1 MSVFSPKNW
10 KFTLNKFDYFFLDD
24 IIDSMKKIILAAL
37 AVLLGSTGLFAK
49 SKDVVPV
56 AVPGSFENAAPAKMK
71 DILEL
76 DKKLSPKNDELVIYY
91 YRKDGNY
98 APWALWI
105 WANPG
110 GDGGASWPFTQNWT
124 VSDGIGYMRL
134 KLDGSST
141 GGTKITSENGGLGLI
156 VRQKDEWNKDG
167 SDDRMWN
174 INTSKKVAVFS
185 GDQQTYAALDYK
197 PSVKNAEL
205 LSLNQISVSLSGGF
219 ALDVDGG
226 LSGFSVVTSDGAEY
240 EIQTVVNADSPAD
253 LSQNMAKNILLMLK
267 QNVSVSDSLVV
278 KNPSFLADAKV
289 NGTNLAVKLAE
300 TMVPAANEVLGC
312 VYSNG
317 SASFKLW
324 APTSSDVTLNIYK
337 TSSQKSPDYRVYMEM
352 NPKTGVWSG
361 TFDRIEP
368 DGLFY
373 DYTIKNSKGT
383 VTVLDPY
390 ASSMAV
396 DYGKGDFVRAAIIDF
411 NSPKAGKIDA
421 PYVNLAKREDAVIYE
436 ISVRDFTS
444 SPDANVKNIPGTY
457 KAFIEK
463 IPYLKEL
470 GITHVQLL
478 PVLNFYSTNEM
489 YKAYE
494 NSGTV
499 NGNNYN
505 WGYDPYNYFTPEGW
519 YASDASDPYCR
530 VRELRELINECH
542 KAGIGVLL
550 DVVYNHMAGTRFLDD
565 IVPGYYFRTKP
576 DGSYTSNSGCGN
588 DTATEHFM
596 MKKLVMDSTSHWV
609 KIYKADGFRFDLM
622 GLMEASSVTDSYALC
637 AKINPSVL
645 FEGEGWKMYNGPKGT
660 FGMDQNYMMKTNS
673 VSVFNDEFRDVFKAG
688 GFNETGRGF
697 ITKKGASS
705 EKILRNVLGNPVV
718 NYHADQPGDNLNYLV
733 CHDGLTLHDA
743 IVNNLR
749 LDENKDRKEIIQR
762 IKMGNFFVLT
772 SQGLAFLHGGQER
785 GRTKPNISGA
795 KNECVGN
802 FVRNS
807 YDSSDNINQFVWKI
821 DSDYENLLEYTKGL
835 IQLRKSFNIFR
846 IGNAKKI
853 QKVAKDLELED
864 NLTFGYTLKDGKST
878 WVVIVNAKN
887 ENIKI
892 NVGVSARSSVIYC
905 DSDTVDVNGIQS
917 ASGVSVNASEVE
929 LAPLTATVIRFN

>member
-1 MSVFSPKNW
+1 
-10 KFTLNKFDYFFLDD
+10 
-24 IIDSMKKIILAAL
+24 MKKIILAAL
-37 AVLLGSTGLFAK
+37 AVLLVSTGVFAK
-49 SKDVVPV
+49 PKTVTPV
-56 AVPGSFENAAPAKMK
+56 AVPGSFENAAPAKMN
-71 DILEL
+71 DILAL
-76 DKKLSPKNDELVIYY
+76 DKKLSPKDDEFVIYY

-98 APWALWI
+98 VPWALWI

-110 GDGGASWPFTQNWT
+110 GDGGASWPFTQNWS

-134 KLDGSST
+134 KLNGSST
-141 GGTKITSENGGLGLI
+141 GGTKISSENGGLGLI
-156 VRQKDEWNKDG
+156 IRQKDEWNKDG
-167 SDDRMWN
+167 SDDRLWN
-174 INTSKKVAVFS
+174 VNTSKKVAIFS
-185 GDQQTYAALDYK
+185 GDQQTYAAVDYK

-226 LSGFSVVTSDGAEY
+226 VSGFSVVDSEGREY
-240 EIQTVVNADSPAD
+240 GVQSVVNADSPAD
-253 LSQNMAKNILLMLK
+253 LSQNMAKNILLTLDK
-267 QNVSVSDSLVV
+267 NVSVSDSLVV

-289 NGTNLAVKLAE
+289 NSTNLAVKLADS
-300 TMVPAANEVLGC
+300 MVPSVDEVLGC

-317 SASFKLW
+317 LASFKLW
-324 APTSSDVTLNIYK
+324 APTSSDVTVNIYK
-337 TSSQKSPDYRVYMEM
+337 TSSQKNPDYRVYMQM

-361 TFDRIEP
+361 TFDKIWP

-373 DYTIKNSKGT
+373 DYTVKNSKGT

-411 NSPKAGKIDA
+411 EHPNAGRVDA
-421 PYVNLAKREDAVIYE
+421 PYVNLTKREDAVIYE

-478 PVLNFYSTNEM
+478 PVLNFYSTNEN

-519 YASDASDPYCR
+519 YASDPSDPYCR

-576 DGSYTSNSGCGN
+576 DGSYASNSGCGN
-588 DTATEHFM
+588 DTATERFM

-609 KIYKADGFRFDLM
+609 KKYKADGFRFDLM
-622 GLMEASSVTDSYALC
+622 GLMEASSVTDSYERC

-660 FGMDQNYMMKTNS
+660 FGMDQNYMLKTNS

-749 LDENKDRKEIIQR
+749 LDETKDRKEIIQR

-807 YDSSDNINQFVWKI
+807 YDSSDNINQFVWEI
-821 DSDYENLLEYTKGL
+821 DSDYQNLLDYTKGL

-846 IGNAKKI
+846 LGNAKKI
-853 QKVAKDLELED
+853 QKAAKDLELED

-878 WVVIVNAKN
+878 WAVLVNAKN

-905 DSDTVDVNGIQS
+905 DSDIVDVNGIQS
-917 ASGVSVNASEVE
+917 ASGVSVNGSEVE

>member
-1 MSVFSPKNW
+1 
-10 KFTLNKFDYFFLDD
+10 
-24 IIDSMKKIILAAL
+24 MKKITLAAV
-37 AVLLGSTGLFAK
+37 AVILVSAGLFAK
-49 SKDVVPV
+49 PKVVPA

-71 DILEL
+71 DILAL
-76 DKKLSPKNDELVIYY
+76 DKKLSPKDNEFVIYY

-110 GDGGASWPFTQNWT
+110 GDGGASWPFTQEWK

-141 GGTKITSENGGLGLI
+141 GGTKICAENGGLGLI

-174 INTSKKVAVFS
+174 IGTSKKVAVFS
-185 GDQQTYAALDYK
+185 GDRQTYAALDYK
-197 PSVKNAEL
+197 PSVKSAEL
-205 LSLNQISVSLSGGF
+205 LSLDQISVSLSGGF

-226 LSGFSVVTSDGAEY
+226 NSGFSVVGSDGKEY
-240 EIQTVVNADSPAD
+240 EIESVVNSDSPSD
-253 LSQNMAKNILLMLK
+253 LSQNMAKNILVTLK
-267 QNVSVSDSLVV
+267 QKLSIADSVVV

-289 NGTNLAVKLAE
+289 NATKLAVKLAE
-300 TMVPAANEVLGC
+300 TMVPSKDETLGC

-317 SASFKLW
+317 AAEFRLW
-324 APTSSDVTLNIYK
+324 APTSSDVVLNIYK
-337 TSSQKSPDYRVYMEM
+337 TSSQKNLDYSVAMQM
-352 NPKTGVWSG
+352 NPKTGVWSCS
-361 TFDRIEP
+361 FDKIDP

-373 DYTIKNSKGT
+373 DYTLKNSKGT

-396 DYGKGDFVRAAIIDF
+396 DYGKGDFVRAAVIDF
-411 NSPKAGKIDA
+411 SSAKAGKVDA
-421 PYVNLAKREDAVIYE
+421 PYVSLAKREDAVIYE

-444 SPDANVKNIPGTY
+444 SPDADVKNIPGTY

-463 IPYLKEL
+463 IPYLKSL

-478 PVLNFYSTNEM
+478 PVLNFYSTNEQD
-489 YKAYE
+489 KAYE

-519 YASDASDPYCR
+519 FATDATDPYCR
-530 VRELRELINECH
+530 IRELRELINECH

-576 DGSYTSNSGCGN
+576 DGGYTSNSGCGN
-588 DTATEHFM
+588 DTATERYM
-596 MKKLVMDSTSHWV
+596 MKKIVMDSTSHWV
-609 KIYKADGFRFDLM
+609 RNYKADGFRFDLM
-622 GLMEASSVTDSYALC
+622 GLMEATSVTDSYALC

-645 FEGEGWKMYNGPKGT
+645 FEGEGWKMYNGPKET
-660 FGMDQNYMMKTNS
+660 FGMDQNYMLKTNS

-749 LDENKDRKEIIQR
+749 LDEHKDRKEIVQR

-807 YDSSDNINQFVWKI
+807 YDSSDNINQFVWTLEPE
-821 DSDYENLLEYTKGL
+821 YENLLEYTKGL
-835 IQLRKSFNIFR
+835 IQLRSSFNVFR
-846 IGNAKKI
+846 IGNARKI
-853 QKVAKDLELED
+853 QKSAKDLGLED
-864 NLTFGYTLKDGKST
+864 NLTFGYTIKDGKST
-878 WVVIVNAKN
+878 WAVLVNAKS

-892 NVGVSARSSVIYC
+892 NVGVSSRSSVIYC
-905 DSDTVDVNGIQS
+905 DSDIVDVNGIKEP
-917 ASGVSVNASEVE
+917 SGVYVNGSEVE

>member
-1 MSVFSPKNW
+1 
-10 KFTLNKFDYFFLDD
+10 
-24 IIDSMKKIILAAL
+24 MKKITLAAV
-37 AVLLGSTGLFAK
+37 AVILVSAGLFAK
-49 SKDVVPV
+49 PKVVPA

-71 DILEL
+71 DILAL
-76 DKKLSPKNDELVIYY
+76 DKKLSPKDNEFVIYY

-110 GDGGASWPFTQNWT
+110 GDGGASWPFTQEWK

-134 KLDGSST
+134 NLDGSST
-141 GGTKITSENGGLGLI
+141 GGTKICAENGGLGLI

-174 INTSKKVAVFS
+174 IGTSKKVAVFS
-185 GDQQTYAALDYK
+185 GDRQTYAALDYK
-197 PSVKNAEL
+197 PSVKSAEL
-205 LSLNQISVSLSGGF
+205 LSLDQISVSLSGGF

-226 LSGFSVVTSDGAEY
+226 NSGFSVVGSDGKEY
-240 EIQTVVNADSPAD
+240 EIESVVNSDSPSD
-253 LSQNMAKNILLMLK
+253 LSQNMAKNILVTLK
-267 QNVSVSDSLVV
+267 QKLSIADSVVV

-289 NGTNLAVKLAE
+289 NATKLAVKLAE
-300 TMVPAANEVLGC
+300 TMVPSKDETLGC

-317 SASFKLW
+317 AAEFRLW
-324 APTSSDVTLNIYK
+324 APTSSDVVLNIYK
-337 TSSQKSPDYRVYMEM
+337 TSSQKNLDYSVAMQM
-352 NPKTGVWSG
+352 NPKTGVWSCS
-361 TFDRIEP
+361 FDKIDP

-373 DYTIKNSKGT
+373 DYTLKNSKGT

-396 DYGKGDFVRAAIIDF
+396 DYGKGDFVRAAVIDF
-411 NSPKAGKIDA
+411 SSAKAGKVDA
-421 PYVNLAKREDAVIYE
+421 PYVSLAKREDAVIYE

-444 SPDANVKNIPGTY
+444 SPDADVKNIPGTY

-463 IPYLKEL
+463 IPYLKSL

-478 PVLNFYSTNEM
+478 PVLNFYSTNEQD
-489 YKAYE
+489 KAYE

-519 YASDASDPYCR
+519 FATDATDPYCR
-530 VRELRELINECH
+530 IRELRELINECH

-576 DGSYTSNSGCGN
+576 DGGYTSNSGCGN
-588 DTATEHFM
+588 DTATERYM
-596 MKKLVMDSTSHWV
+596 MKKIVMDSTSHWV
-609 KIYKADGFRFDLM
+609 RNYKADGFRFDLM
-622 GLMEASSVTDSYALC
+622 GLMEATSVTDSYALC

-645 FEGEGWKMYNGPKGT
+645 FEGEGWKMYNGPKET
-660 FGMDQNYMMKTNS
+660 FGMDQNYMLKTNS

-749 LDENKDRKEIIQR
+749 LDEHKDRKEIVQR

-807 YDSSDNINQFVWKI
+807 YDSSDNINQFVWTLEPE
-821 DSDYENLLEYTKGL
+821 YENLLEYTKGL
-835 IQLRKSFNIFR
+835 IQLRSSFNVFR
-846 IGNAKKI
+846 IGNARKI
-853 QKVAKDLELED
+853 QKSAKDLGLED
-864 NLTFGYTLKDGKST
+864 NLTFGYTIKDGKST
-878 WVVIVNAKN
+878 WAVLVNAKS

-892 NVGVSARSSVIYC
+892 NVGVSSRSSVIYC
-905 DSDTVDVNGIQS
+905 DSDIVDVNGIKEP
-917 ASGVSVNASEVE
+917 SGVYVNGSEVE

>member
-1 MSVFSPKNW
+1 
-10 KFTLNKFDYFFLDD
+10 
-24 IIDSMKKIILAAL
+24 MKKITLAAV
-37 AVLLGSTGLFAK
+37 AVILVSSGLFAK
-49 SKDVVPV
+49 PKVVPA

-71 DILEL
+71 DILAL
-76 DKKLSPKNDELVIYY
+76 DKKLSPKDNEFVIYY

-110 GDGGASWPFTQNWT
+110 GDGGASWPFTQEWK

-134 KLDGSST
+134 NLDGSST
-141 GGTKITSENGGLGLI
+141 GGTKICAENGGLGLI

-174 INTSKKVAVFS
+174 ISTSRKIAVFS
-185 GDQQTYAALDYK
+185 GDRQTYAALDYK
-197 PSVKNAEL
+197 PSVKSAEL
-205 LSLNQISVSLSGGF
+205 LSLDQISVSLSGGF

-226 LSGFSVVTSDGAEY
+226 NSGFSVVGSDGKEY
-240 EIQTVVNADSPAD
+240 EIESVVNSDSPSD
-253 LSQNMAKNILLMLK
+253 LSQNMAKNILVTLK
-267 QNVSVSDSLVV
+267 QKLSIADSVVV

-289 NGTNLAVKLAE
+289 DATKLAVKLAE
-300 TMVPAANEVLGC
+300 TMVPSKDEALGC

-317 SASFKLW
+317 AAEFKLW
-324 APTSSDVTLNIYK
+324 APTSSDVVLNIYK
-337 TSSQKSPDYRVYMEM
+337 TSSQKNPDYSVAMQM
-352 NPKTGVWSG
+352 NPKTGVWSCS
-361 TFDRIEP
+361 FDKIDP

-373 DYTIKNSKGT
+373 DYTLKNSKGT

-396 DYGKGDFVRAAIIDF
+396 DYGKGDFVRAAVIDF
-411 NSPKAGKIDA
+411 SSEKAGKVDA
-421 PYVNLAKREDAVIYE
+421 PYVSLAKREDAVIYE

-444 SPDANVKNIPGTY
+444 SPDADVKNIPGTY

-463 IPYLKEL
+463 IPYLKSL

-478 PVLNFYSTNEM
+478 PVLNFYSTNEQD
-489 YKAYE
+489 KAYE

-519 YASDASDPYCR
+519 FATDATDPYCR
-530 VRELRELINECH
+530 IRELRELINECH

-576 DGSYTSNSGCGN
+576 DGGYTSNSGCGN
-588 DTATEHFM
+588 DTATERYM
-596 MKKLVMDSTSHWV
+596 MKKIVMDSTSHWV
-609 KIYKADGFRFDLM
+609 KNYKADGFRFDLM
-622 GLMEASSVTDSYALC
+622 GLMEATSVTDSYALC
-637 AKINPSVL
+637 AKINPSIL
-645 FEGEGWKMYNGPKGT
+645 FEGEGWKMYNGPKET
-660 FGMDQNYMMKTNS
+660 FGMDQNYMLKTNS

-749 LDENKDRKEIIQR
+749 LDEHKDRKEIVQR

-807 YDSSDNINQFVWKI
+807 YDSSDNINQFVWTLEPE
-821 DSDYENLLEYTKGL
+821 YENLLEYTKGL
-835 IQLRKSFNIFR
+835 IQLRSSFNVFR

-853 QKVAKDLELED
+853 QKSAKDLGLED
-864 NLTFGYTLKDGKST
+864 NLTFGYTIKDGKST
-878 WVVIVNAKN
+878 WAVLVNAKS

-892 NVGVSARSSVIYC
+892 NVGVSSRSSVIYC
-905 DSDTVDVNGIQS
+905 DSDIVDVNGIKEP
-917 ASGVSVNASEVE
+917 SGVYVNGSEVE

>member
-1 MSVFSPKNW
+1 
-10 KFTLNKFDYFFLDD
+10 
-24 IIDSMKKIILAAL
+24 MKKILIAAS
-37 AVLLGSTGLFAK
+37 AVLVVCAGLFAK
-49 SKDVVPV
+49 PKNVVPA
-56 AVPGSFENAAPAKMK
+56 AVPGSFENASPAKMK
-71 DILEL
+71 DILAL
-76 DKKLSPKNDELVIYY
+76 DEKISPKDDEFVIYY

-98 APWALWI
+98 EPWALWI

-141 GGTKITSENGGLGLI
+141 GGTKITSENGGVGLI

-167 SDDRMWN
+167 SDDRLWN
-174 INTSKKVAVFS
+174 INKSRKVAVFS

-205 LSLNQISVSLSGGF
+205 LALNQISVSLSGGF

-226 LSGFSVVTSDGAEY
+226 KSGFSVVSSDGKEY
-240 EIQTVVNADSPAD
+240 EIKSVQNADSPAD
-253 LSQNMAKNILLMLK
+253 ISQNMAKNILITLS
-267 QNVSVSDSLVV
+267 QDVSVSDSLAV
-278 KNPSFLADAKV
+278 KNPSFLSEATV
-289 NGTNLAVKLAE
+289 NSTNLAVKLAE
-300 TMVPAANEVLGC
+300 SMVPPVNEALGC
-312 VYSNG
+312 VYSSG
-317 SASFKLW
+317 SATFKLW
-324 APTSSDVTLNIYK
+324 APTSSGAVLNLYK
-337 TSSQKSPDYRVYMEM
+337 TSSQKKSDYSVPMQM
-352 NPKTGVWSG
+352 NPKTGVWSAS
-361 TFDRIEP
+361 FSEVDP
-368 DGLFY
+368 DGMFY
-373 DYTIKNSKGT
+373 DYTLKNSKGT

-396 DYGKGDFVRAAIIDF
+396 DYGKGEFVRAAVIDF
-411 NSPKAGKIDA
+411 SSEKAGKIDA

-444 SPDANVKNIPGTY
+444 SPDSNVKNIPGTY

-478 PVLNFYSTNEM
+478 PVLNFYSTNEQ

-609 KIYKADGFRFDLM
+609 RDYKADGFRFDLM
-622 GLMEASSVTDSYALC
+622 GLMEASSVEDSYELC
-637 AKINPSVL
+637 KKINPSVL

-660 FGMDQNYMMKTNS
+660 FGMDQNYMLKTNS
-673 VSVFNDEFRDVFKAG
+673 VAVFNDEFRDIFKAG

-705 EKILRNVLGNPVV
+705 DRILRNVLGNPVV
-718 NYHADQPGDNLNYLV
+718 NYHADEPGDNLNYLV

-749 LDENKDRKEIIQR
+749 LDENKDIKEIVQR
-762 IKMGNFFVLT
+762 IKLGNFFVLT
-772 SQGLAFLHGGQER
+772 SQGISFLHGGQER
-785 GRTKPNISGA
+785 GRTKPNITGA

-807 YDSSDNINQFVWKI
+807 YDSSDNINQFVWTLN
-821 DSDYENLLEYTKGL
+821 SDYENLLEYTKGL

-853 QKVAKDLELED
+853 QKAAKDLELED
-864 NLTFGYTLKDGKST
+864 NLTLGYTLKDGKST
-878 WVVIVNAKN
+878 WAVLVNAKN

-905 DSDTVDVNGIQS
+905 DSDSVDVNGIS
-917 ASGVSVNASEVE
+917 SPSGVAVKGSEVE
-929 LAPLTATVIRFN
+929 LAPLTATVIKFN

>member
-1 MSVFSPKNW
+1 
-10 KFTLNKFDYFFLDD
+10 
-24 IIDSMKKIILAAL
+24 MKKLILAAI
-37 AVLLGSTGLFAK
+37 AVLLVSTGLFAK
-49 SKDVVPV
+49 PKDIVPV

-71 DILEL
+71 DILAL
-76 DKKLSPKNDELVIYY
+76 DKKLSPKNDEFVIYY
-91 YRKDGNY
+91 FRKDGNY
-98 APWALWI
+98 EPWALWI

-134 KLDGSST
+134 NLDGSST
-141 GGTKITSENGGLGLI
+141 GGTKICAENGGLGLI

-167 SDDRMWN
+167 SDDRLWN
-174 INTSKKVAVFS
+174 INTSRKVAVFS

-226 LSGFSVVTSDGAEY
+226 ISGFSVVDSEGKEFGVKS
-240 EIQTVVNADSPAD
+240 VVNADSPAD
-253 LSQNMAKNILLMLK
+253 LSQNMAKNILVTLA
-267 QNVSVSDSLVV
+267 QNVSVSDSLMI

-289 NGTNLAVKLAE
+289 NSTNLAVKLAE
-300 TMVPAANEVLGC
+300 TMVPAADETLGC

-317 SASFKLW
+317 VASFKLW

-337 TSSQKSPDYRVYMEM
+337 TSTQKSPDYRVYMQM

-361 TFDRIEP
+361 TFDRIKP

-373 DYTIKNSKGT
+373 DYTLKNSKGT

-411 NSPKAGKIDA
+411 NSPKAGKVDA

-444 SPDANVKNIPGTY
+444 SPDANVENIPGTY

-588 DTATEHFM
+588 DTATEHYM

-609 KIYKADGFRFDLM
+609 KNYKADGFRFDLM

-660 FGMDQNYMMKTNS
+660 FGMDQNYMLKTNS

-821 DSDYENLLEYTKGL
+821 DSDYKNLLEYTKGL

-853 QKVAKDLELED
+853 QKAAKDLELED

-878 WVVIVNAKN
+878 WAVLVNAKN

-905 DSDTVDVNGIQS
+905 DSETVDVNGIKD
-917 ASGVSVNASEVE
+917 ASGVSVNGSEVE